1 MDILLALARQEPGV
15 EELLRRLDTL
25 RETVEA
31 GNSSGCPFVLSTI
44 HASKGLEYDRVFLI
58 DAVDGIFPSVN
69 PRKGNDLSQE
79 EQRTLEEERR
89 LFYVGA
95 TRAKKRLTLL
105 TCANRFGE
113 PSPPSTFV
121 EQFLGLPAWSSQK
134 HKEKAAPRKEPSA
147 AAVAAWEKDYLPGT
161 AVVHRSFGPGVVESR
176 AGSLAVIDFGD
187 AGVRK
192 VELTACLR
200 RRLIRLASSPGF

>member
-1 MDILLALARQEPGV
+1 MICP
-15 EELLRRLDTL
+15 RR
-25 RETVEA
+25 
-31 GNSSGCPFVLSTI
+31 SSAPW
-44 HASKGLEYDRVFLI
+44 
-58 DAVDGIFPSVN
+58 
-69 PRKGNDLSQE
+69 
-79 EQRTLEEERR
+79 RR
-89 LFYVGA
+89 SGGSS

-105 TCANRFGE
+105 TCVNRFGE

-134 HKEKAAPRKEPSA
+134 PKAEAAPRKEPSA

-176 AGSLAVIDFGD
+176 AGSLAVIDFGE

-192 VELTACLR
+192 VELAACLR